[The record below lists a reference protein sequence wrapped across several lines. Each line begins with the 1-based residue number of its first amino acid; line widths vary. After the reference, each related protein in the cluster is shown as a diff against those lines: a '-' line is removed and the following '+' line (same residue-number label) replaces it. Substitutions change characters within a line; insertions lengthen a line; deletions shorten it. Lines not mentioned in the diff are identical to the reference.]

1 MSWKNATVAFI
12 CLEGV
17 EGKTKELHCG
27 FVVLDEAFARLPRE
41 ELGYCARKSG
51 VAEKLQ

>member
-1 MSWKNATVAFI
+1 MSWKNATDAFI
-12 CLEGV
+12 CLEG
-17 EGKTKELHCG
+17 ETKELHCG